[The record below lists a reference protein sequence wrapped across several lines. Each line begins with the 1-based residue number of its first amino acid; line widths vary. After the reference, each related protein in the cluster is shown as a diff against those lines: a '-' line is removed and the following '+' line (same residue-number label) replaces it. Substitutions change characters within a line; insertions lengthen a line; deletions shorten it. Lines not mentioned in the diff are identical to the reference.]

1 MTTLSYLKKEVDKL
15 GYYSKQIVTAKGS
28 EAIARAAARQSTLS
42 FTSIKTGAG
51 QYSITEISQLAESTG
66 LKMVKQSFPI
76 TSINTLEST
85 IQLQSVISNEGI
97 TESYEI
103 REIGL
108 FAKED
113 DGEEFMVSI
122 SLNTDNPA
130 VVPVF
135 ENVPIEM
142 QVGDFLTVSNTENF
156 SIQYE
161 SAAYVT
167 TKEFRRV
174 INGLPLVTYDAKK
187 ECITISTG
195 SIAGTGA
202 VLDKETL
209 SESVKE
215 VMLEISEQEVNQVF
229 EKEENL

>member
-1 MTTLSYLKKEVDKL
+1 M
-15 GYYSKQIVTAKGS
+15 GYYSKQIFTAKGS
-28 EAIARAAARQSTLS
+28 EAIARATARQSTLS

-51 QYSITEISQLAESTG
+51 QYSITEISQLAEATG

-142 QVGDFLTVSNTENF
+142 QVGDFLTVSNTGNF

-174 INGLPLVTYDAKK
+174 INGLPLVTYDSKK

>member
-1 MTTLSYLKKEVDKL
+1 M
-15 GYYSKQIVTAKGS
+15 
-28 EAIARAAARQSTLS
+28 
-42 FTSIKTGAG
+42 
-51 QYSITEISQLAESTG
+51 
-66 LKMVKQSFPI
+66 
-76 TSINTLEST
+76 
-85 IQLQSVISNEGI
+85 
-97 TESYEI
+97 
-103 REIGL
+103 

-142 QVGDFLTVSNTENF
+142 QVGDFLTVSNTGNF

-174 INGLPLVTYDAKK
+174 INGLPLVTYDSKK

>member
-1 MTTLSYLKKEVDKL
+1 M
-15 GYYSKQIVTAKGS
+15 GYYSKQIFTAKGS

-51 QYSITEISQLAESTG
+51 QYSITEISQLAEATG
-66 LKMVKQSFPI
+66 LKMVKQSYPN

-130 VVPVF
+130 VVPVD

-142 QVGDFLTVSNTENF
+142 QGGDF
-156 SIQYE
+156 
-161 SAAYVT
+161 
-167 TKEFRRV
+167 
-174 INGLPLVTYDAKK
+174 
-187 ECITISTG
+187 
-195 SIAGTGA
+195 
-202 VLDKETL
+202 
-209 SESVKE
+209 
-215 VMLEISEQEVNQVF
+215 
-229 EKEENL
+229 

>member
-1 MTTLSYLKKEVDKL
+1 M
-15 GYYSKQIVTAKGS
+15 GYYSKQIFTAKGS

-51 QYSITEISQLAESTG
+51 QYSITEISQLAEATG

-135 ENVPIEM
+135 ENVPIKM
-142 QVGDFLTVSNTENF
+142 QVGDF
-156 SIQYE
+156 
-161 SAAYVT
+161 
-167 TKEFRRV
+167 
-174 INGLPLVTYDAKK
+174 
-187 ECITISTG
+187 
-195 SIAGTGA
+195 
-202 VLDKETL
+202 
-209 SESVKE
+209 
-215 VMLEISEQEVNQVF
+215 
-229 EKEENL
+229 